1 MTELAR
7 DSVVE
12 IFTSRSTGTGWIYRV
27 DRNGKAWIL
36 TNEHVI
42 RGARTVT
49 VRLSG
54 TGGSRTGT
62 IVGQD
67 EIRDLAVLTICCNTR
82 WEALPTV
89 ATNDVSIGS
98 DVAVLGFPG
107 GRIGL
112 DLAVTRGIVSSYGF
126 HDESR
131 AWLIQTDAAINPGN
145 SGGPM
150 LNARGQ
156 VIGIVSS
163 RRDPVTAENI
173 GFAISMRTVEQ
184 ELDYLEVGRTVQA
197 SPTPRPTRVPTRV
210 PTVGPSTGA
219 SGELVQDPD
228 DGHIGCASSRYD
240 PTIISDDTIDSAAF
254 LRFEVPNVREW
265 SIGFLYHENDED
277 SFSSTLIWSDG
288 PNDVFARHWTRRNGV
303 KVDDL
308 PSERIGRNVLKT
320 GSGQWNEL
328 SFRTTSS
335 GSFLRLNDE
344 SAIEVPAT
352 QLSRRFGWSQLCVGF
367 HSSENDPYS
376 IRYRDLRTRFGREGV
391 SGSLTNDGLD
401 DSKVKCPSYT
411 TEIAYIARNATD
423 AWFVVDFTVPDV
435 EKWSFGVIYH
445 SIDRWNSRTYIYR
458 NGYSHYGDHTTYE
471 DGDFVDE
478 PREFISSSRL
488 TAGEKVRLEF
498 ETTSRGSSMYLD
510 SEKVMSVSGADLTRR
525 IGAVKLCAGLISGE
539 AEPYTIRFSDLW
551 AWAE

>member
-67 EIRDLAVLTICCNTR
+67 EIRDLAVLTICCNSR

-89 ATNDVSIGS
+89 ATNDVDVGS

-107 GRIGL
+107 GRIGQ

-197 SPTPRPTRVPTRV
+197 SPTPRPTRVPTV
-210 PTVGPSTGA
+210 VPSTGGV
-219 SGELVQDPD
+219 SGLLVHDPD
-228 DGHIGCASSRYD
+228 SGTIGCSTNRYD
-240 PTIISDDTIDSAAF
+240 ATVISADTIDSAAF
-254 LRFEVPNVREW
+254 FRFEVPNVGHW
-265 SIGFLYHENDED
+265 SIGFLYHDPVARGTNAA
-277 SFSSTLIWSDG
+277 TIIWSDG
-288 PNDVFARHWTRRNGV
+288 PGDIFARHWTRQNGEDV
-303 KVDDL
+303 HEP
-308 PSERIGRNVLKT
+308 PSERIGRSVLKT

-335 GSFLRLNDE
+335 GTFLRLNDE
-344 SAIEVPAT
+344 SAITVPAS
-352 QLSRRFGWSQLCVGF
+352 QLSRRIGWSQLCVGF
-367 HSSENDPYS
+367 HTGEDDPYS
-376 IRYRDLRTRFGREGV
+376 IRYRDLRTRFAREG
-391 SGSLTNDGLD
+391 SSSSLSHDGLED
-401 DSKVKCPSYT
+401 ARVECPRYT
-411 TEIAYIARNATD
+411 SEIAYISGDATD
-423 AWFVVDFTVPDV
+423 AWFVLDFTVPNV
-435 EKWSFGVIYH
+435 NKWSIGIIYH
-445 SIDRWNSRTYIYR
+445 DIAGWESRTYIFR
-458 NGYSHYGDHTTYE
+458 NEYSRYARHSTYE
-471 DGDFVDE
+471 DGEFVDG
-478 PREFISSSRL
+478 PREYIASDRL
-488 TAGEKVRLEF
+488 TAGTTVRLEF
-498 ETTSRGSSMYLD
+498 ETTSRGSSLYLD
-510 SEKVMSVSGADLTRR
+510 SEKVLDVSGADLTRR
-525 IGAVKLCAGLISGE
+525 IGSARLCAGLISGE
-539 AEPYTIRFSDLW
+539 TEPYTIRFSDMW